1 MIAGA
6 NCPLTYAG
14 VDLGGWN
21 IRCISKRRDDNE
33 ARQAAIWRREG
44 IDYAT
49 GHVSRWPVVAAVR
62 WLRVWDLYQ
71 PRRQVMFAEGRQR
84 RVEQAGVVAYG
95 LLALLALGGVAV
107 LWRARRRDALL
118 VLLAPAVVV
127 SVACGGRLRR
137 AAAAPRLRD
146 ADARARGGRA
156 RGPVGAAARRVRFSR
171 ALALAAAGRPRAA
184 PGLRAGAGQVQAAA
198 RRRAGVP
205 PAGQPAGRRQGLHPA
220 VPLRGHRR
228 GARVGRQAAAV
239 SVPGGADLAGR
250 RAVGGLASPRRACS
264 PGPARS
270 SSWGSSAAASPA
282 RAPG

>member
-1 MIAGA
+1 VAIGVAALARSEALLLVPLLAWPAAWRGGPRWPLRALLATVGCALALAPWTIRNADRFGALVPVSTNDSTVIAGA

-21 IRCISKRRDDNE
+21 IRCISKRRDDDE

-44 IDYAT
+44 VDYAT
-49 GHVSRWPVVAAVR
+49 AHVSRWPVVAAVR

-127 SVACGGRLRR
+127 SVAAVIGYGV
-137 AAAAPRLRD
+137 PRLRH
-146 ADARARGGRA
+146 AFEM
-156 RGPVGAAARRVRFSR
+156 PMLVLAAV
-171 ALALAAAGRPRAA
+171 ALA
-184 PGLRAGAGQVQAAA
+184 GLWE
-198 RRRAGVP
+198 RRRA
-205 PAGQPAGRRQGLHPA
+205 
-220 VPLRGHRR
+220 
-228 GARVGRQAAAV
+228 
-239 SVPGGADLAGR
+239 S
-250 RAVGGLASPRRACS
+250 
-264 PGPARS
+264 
-270 SSWGSSAAASPA
+270 
-282 RAPG
+282 